1 MFRYIYKY
9 KNEKKEEKKVAEYSK
24 EEYIK
29 RIHKFNE
36 DCAKAGCINMEGRLE
51 VLAYQLSRVDTGHH
65 FEADIF
71 MSVVTKYLRNI
82 HLKEELSNFDKE
94 LLRIINGI
102 FDSTSKD
109 RFIE

>member
-1 MFRYIYKY
+1 
-9 KNEKKEEKKVAEYSK
+9 
-24 EEYIK
+24 
-29 RIHKFNE
+29 
-36 DCAKAGCINMEGRLE
+36 
-51 VLAYQLSRVDTGHH
+51 
-65 FEADIF
+65 
-71 MSVVTKYLRNI
+71 MSIVTTYLRNI

>member
-65 FEADIF
+65 FEANTF
-71 MSVVTKYLRNI
+71 MSIVTTYLRNI
-82 HLKEELSNFDKE
+82 HLKEELRNFDKE

>member
-1 MFRYIYKY
+1 M
-9 KNEKKEEKKVAEYSK
+9 AEYSK

-36 DCAKAGCINMEGRLE
+36 DCTKAGCINMEGRLE
-51 VLAYQLSRVDTGHH
+51 VLAYQLSRVDTGYY
-65 FEADIF
+65 FEANTF
-71 MSVVTKYLRNI
+71 MSIVTTYLRNI